1 MSEEEKK
8 KYKVKLPADKEEGVY
23 ANAASVHLNSNEC
36 IIDMAY
42 LIPNAKE
49 PVLKVVSRVNMS
61 HRTAESFLKVLSNA
75 ILDYKNKQKGQ

>member
-1 MSEEEKK
+1 MSEKEKK
-8 KYKVKLPADKEEGVY
+8 KYKVKLPEDKEEGVY

-49 PVLKVVSRVNMS
+49 PVLKVVSRINMS

-75 ILDYKNKQKGQ
+75 ILDYKNKQKEQ